1 MAVDKFKLMLDQEM
15 YNAKMPKNIARH
27 LRENYSGKNP
37 EQKLEQKMNLFYSF
51 FFLRIKLNANLSRL

>member
-1 MAVDKFKLMLDQEM
+1 MAGLTVDKFKLMLDQEM

-37 EQKLEQKMNLFYSF
+37 EQKLE
-51 FFLRIKLNANLSRL
+51 